1 MFCSPEQKNVPLLDK
16 GVGIMSARVMG
27 WMACLLI
34 ALAVLGGMSAAA
46 LEEGEQAALSL
57 RLEEKTLCLSWTPVE
72 GATRYGIYRAAKP
85 TGNFKRIAYTKNCT
99 FVQKFQDKGVFY
111 QVCPMTGSKR
121 GQPSNVVGA
130 IPGVKGLAV
139 HQTQEGF
146 RLQWQKADF
155 ATAYQ
160 VQASDSAS
168 GPWQALGLPTRQT
181 HMDIPDHGGSTR
193 YFRVVS
199 LYGPYGSGVSGAV
212 SVYAPVSNVQV
223 ICEEEYLTGPT
234 DRLNVTW
241 AASVGATGYRVYRA
255 ILPQGQYE
263 LLGQTTQ
270 TYYPDQRLPT
280 AVQAY
285 KVQPLYGQRAGALS
299 EAATLFSG
307 MPANVLPPDD
317 VQSPSGILLLVNK
330 RAQVVTAYVRDAS
343 GAYTLPLRHM
353 ICSTGRVYQRTPE
366 GTFSLIN
373 KKNEWHRYPTG
384 VYVRYPSVYR
394 SGYYFHS
401 PLYHAGKTVVRHSVA
416 QLGTRQS
423 LGCIRLKVS
432 DAKWIYDHCPVGTT
446 VYICDGAKLSSLR
459 KALKP
464 RKVSVQGF

>member
-1 MFCSPEQKNVPLLDK
+1 MRVKWIGWIVCCVMALTVLWALPALGAELQEQP
-16 GVGIMSARVMG
+16 
-27 WMACLLI
+27 
-34 ALAVLGGMSAAA
+34 
-46 LEEGEQAALSL
+46 ALSL
-57 RLEEKTLCLSWTPVE
+57 SQEGKVISLSWTPVS
-72 GATRYGIYRAAKP
+72 GATRYAVYRAAKP
-85 TGNFKRIAYTKNCT
+85 TGNFKRLTYTKNCT
-99 FVQKFQDKGVFY
+99 FTQQSNGKALFY
-111 QVCPMTGSKR
+111 QVYPMTGSKR
-121 GQPSNVVGA
+121 GQPSNVAGA

-139 HQTQEGF
+139 HQAQEGF

-168 GPWQALGLPTRQT
+168 GPWQALGLPTQQT
-181 HMDIPDHGGSTR
+181 HMDIPDDGGSTR

-307 MPANVLPPDD
+307 MPANVLPPDG

-366 GTFSLIN
+366 GTFSILS

-446 VYICDGAKLSSLR
+446 VYICDGAKLSPLR

-464 RKVSVQGF
+464 QNVSVQGF